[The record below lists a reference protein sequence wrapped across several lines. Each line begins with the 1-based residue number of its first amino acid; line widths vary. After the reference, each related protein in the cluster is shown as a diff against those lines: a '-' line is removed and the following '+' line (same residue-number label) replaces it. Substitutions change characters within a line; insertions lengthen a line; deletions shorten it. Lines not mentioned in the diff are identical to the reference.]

1 MGKTEP
7 AVAGKEIFVPR
18 RDGNR
23 VSILYYSAPEPNAP
37 LLLDVHG
44 GGFVSGHHTSDD
56 NLSSLLRD
64 KAGVNVASVE
74 YRYAPE
80 AVYPV
85 ATMDCMDALEGL
97 CADRTFNFDRE
108 RIFLIGHSA
117 GGNVVAGLSILADGK
132 RRLSGQILDY
142 PFLDAKIDPRKR
154 PQILLSIPPSVM
166 KRFND
171 KYYPDRSTRGEA
183 LASPVYMSAAQA
195 GRMPPTLVLTCSR
208 DSLRDDGIRY
218 AELLRENGARV
229 EHVEIEGAV
238 HGLTEMVASGG
249 IDDCWWLGKK
259 KIATQR
265 ELFLQAVDVIQSF
278 IERCTNS

>member
-1 MGKTEP
+1 MSKTEQTIK
-7 AVAGKEIFVPR
+7 GTEMFTHR
-18 RDGNR
+18 RDGGR
-23 VSILYYSAPEPNAP
+23 VSVLYYGAQTPDAP

-44 GGFVSGHHTSDD
+44 GGFASGHHDSDD
-56 NLSSLLRD
+56 NMSALLRD
-64 KAGVNVASVE
+64 RLDVNVASVE

-85 ATMDCMDALEGL
+85 ASEDCMDALEGL
-97 CADRTFNFDRE
+97 CADETLDFDRT

-117 GGNVVAGLSILADGK
+117 GGNIIAGMSILAAGNRK
-132 RRLSGQILDY
+132 LRGQILDY

-154 PQILLSIPPSVM
+154 PQILFSIPPSVM

-171 KYYPDRSTRGEA
+171 GYFPDRSTRGEA
-183 LASPVYMSAAQA
+183 LASPVYMDASKAAQ
-195 GRMPPTLVLTCSR
+195 MPPTLVLTCSR

-218 AELLRENGARV
+218 AALLRQSGARV
-229 EHVEIEGAV
+229 EHVEIQGAV

-259 KIATQR
+259 KIAKQR
-265 ELFLQAVDVIQSF
+265 ELFVEAIDAICAF
-278 IERCTNS
+278 IKREMA